1 MALRIAD
8 DDQKYNPGQTHSDEQ
23 FNNTAK
29 KLRDSEESGD
39 FNKNNESVQNAEK
52 NPASSWK
59 NNVTSGSKRDKK
71 TSRFSIFKKK
81 GPLAT
86 IIISLALGGTMIGGL
101 LSPGLLIV
109 HLKEVMVSKFNNQ
122 LASMDVRTTK
132 ILATKMG
139 TTSGVC
145 TAVIDVRCKYSSMS
159 DKQIANFEKAGIKV
173 NSEST
178 TLLGRAKP
186 TSFEYNGETIK
197 ASEFARKVETSTEFR
212 SAIKNT
218 YNPKFAGFADSI
230 WKKVAYKLKL
240 SKSKITIDGDTNEDK
255 LKKIQESTKNGVMS
269 EGDIAITENTVKS
282 IDENGK
288 KEYYTKDE
296 IAELNS
302 KADGI
307 LNEIVEDADDI
318 AKSGEKAGS
327 KVVSEIGSAAL
338 TAGSNSLKLT
348 GAADTACTAYTTTQ
362 AIGYAAKTVRT
373 VQLARYALIFLN
385 VADQI
390 KAGKASAED
399 VSYLGSVLTAETSG
413 ENAKK
418 SATDS
423 FGYKYSAY
431 GETGTMPASTMQFL
445 AAGGFTGILI
455 GIPAKIN
462 GILKGTPQTTCNFL
476 GNPFVGGASL
486 VGGLLLT
493 IFAPPIGVGKII
505 GQAAFAATVSIA
517 MAAAPALLKDIV
529 AGVLV
534 DSTTVG
540 EDAGDAITSGASGMM
555 GSVANAGGNAPLTPT
570 QAVAYSNLSN
580 QVALKYDEEE
590 NIKANQFDIT
600 NSKTFLGSIFTSL
613 IPYVSKMS
621 SLSNTL
627 SSITSLT
634 LNSFSTLS
642 PTSKAANSYDYMS
655 CEDFDYNHLKGDGDN
670 TKLATDPFC
679 NVTYGIPAEALEI
692 EPTDVLIKLIE
703 PDNNNDGK
711 GRLGQFPQIDSMT
724 GEPIG
729 QYATFVNDCINR
741 NRPLGDRGEGNGSTG
756 AECIFGENIKLA
768 DAVYDIKGKMIYHEV
783 SINNKYYYLH
793 HIDQRVQKGMDGED
807 SVLSMAMENGLDS
820 ISFFDENPIMQNV
833 GVK

>member
-39 FNKNNESVQNAEK
+39 FNKDNESVQNAEK

-212 SAIKNT
+212 SAIKNA

-255 LKKIQESTKNGVMS
+255 LKKIQESTKNGILP
-269 EGDIAITENTVKS
+269 EGDTKVEAGDLKKIKEDGSKEFYTAEEAAKINTDTSEVLGNMADEAENIAES
-282 IDENGK
+282 GK
-288 KEYYTKDE
+288 K
-296 IAELNS
+296 L
-302 KADGI
+302 
-307 LNEIVEDADDI
+307 
-318 AKSGEKAGS
+318 GS
-327 KVVSEIGSAAL
+327 VAL
-338 TAGSNSLKLT
+338 TGITNTAINSIKIT
-348 GAADTACTAYTTTQ
+348 GFVDNACTGYTTIQ
-362 AIGYAAKTVRT
+362 AVGYAAKAVRT

-390 KAGKASAED
+390 KAGKANAED

-423 FGYKYSAY
+423 FGYKYTAY
-431 GETGTMPASTMQFL
+431 DEAGSMPISTTQFL
-445 AAGGFTGILI
+445 AAGGLSG
-455 GIPAKIN
+455 AAIN
-462 GILKGTPQTTCNFL
+462 SVAMINNALKGTPKTTCGIL
-476 GNPFVGGASL
+476 SNPFVGGVSA
-486 VGGLLLT
+486 VGGLLLA
-493 IFAPPIGVGKII
+493 IFTTPFAGVGWVKIGI
-505 GQAAFAATVSIA
+505 QAAEGLAINIAIAALPA
-517 MAAAPALLKDIV
+517 MLADIV

-534 DSTTVG
+534 DDTTIG

-621 SLSNTL
+621 SLSNTI

-642 PTSKAANSYDYMS
+642 PISKAANSYDYMA
-655 CEDFDYNHLKGDGDN
+655 CQDFDYNHLRGDGDN

-692 EPTDVLIKLIE
+692 EPTDVLTKLIE
-703 PDNNNDGK
+703 PDTSKKRAGE
-711 GRLGQFPQIDSMT
+711 FPQIDSIT

-729 QYATFVNDCINR
+729 QYAIFVNDCINR
-741 NRPLGDRGEGNGSTG
+741 NRPLGDRGEDNGSTG
-756 AECIFGENIKLA
+756 AECIFGENILIAEEKITK
-768 DAVYDIKGKMIYHEV
+768 DNYYPEI

-793 HIDQRVQKGMDGED
+793 YIDQRVQKGMDGED
-807 SVLSMAMENGLDS
+807 SVLSMAMENGLNS